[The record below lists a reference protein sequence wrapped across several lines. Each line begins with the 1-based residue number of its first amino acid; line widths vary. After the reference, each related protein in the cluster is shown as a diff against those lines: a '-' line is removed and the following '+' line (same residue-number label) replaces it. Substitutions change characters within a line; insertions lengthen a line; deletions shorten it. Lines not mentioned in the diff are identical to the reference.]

1 MINRNKLSLYKKRCT
16 RVRDAREYYA
26 RAFLRKKYTYSLPNF
41 NRIAPA
47 STARDAVALQWRE
60 SSATAV
66 YAQSPK
72 AFSQREIRLSCLL
85 TPPAFA
91 ASLGFIFHT
100 NSSPY
105 LEHTD
110 ELFLISSS
118 FLGACAGQEK
128 KNTTIWFRKKEGYRI
143 SDAGCVP

>member
-1 MINRNKLSLYKKRCT
+1 MMNTNKLSLCKKRCT

-26 RAFLRKKYTYSLPNF
+26 RTFLRKRYTYSLPNF
-41 NRIAPA
+41 NHIAPA

-60 SSATAV
+60 SSATSV

-72 AFSQREIRLSCLL
+72 AFSQREIRLSCLP
-85 TPPAFA
+85 TPPAST
-91 ASLGFIFHT
+91 SLGFIFHT
-100 NSSPY
+100 NSSPH

-128 KNTTIWFRKKEGYRI
+128 KTRLFGFGKKEGCRI
-143 SDAGCVP
+143 SDAGRVP